1 MAWIINDITRIMNC
15 VYCKTSVGSLPHV
28 TDKGSIDH
36 KVLGNFERVTL
47 PEKTQ
52 TITKPKKEKHKSFL
66 F

>member
-1 MAWIINDITRIMNC
+1 MSSADFSRFTP
-15 VYCKTSVGSLPHV
+15 KGSV

-36 KVLGNFERVTL
+36 KVLGNFERATL

>member
-1 MAWIINDITRIMNC
+1 MNC

-28 TDKGSIDH
+28 TDKGPIDH